1 MVRMN
6 LDYLRELHHP
16 PHFKPITLSVA
27 DGRKFNVPHPDFLS
41 IDPAGQ
47 VVIVFGE
54 KGGFSV
60 IDSELIAA
68 VDVPARN
75 GHRKTRKR

>member
-1 MVRMN
+1 MN
-6 LDYLRELHHP
+6 LEYLRELHHAP
-16 PHFKPITLSVA
+16 RFKPITLRIA
-27 DGRKFNVPHPDFLS
+27 DGRKLSVPHPDFLS
-41 IDPAGQ
+41 IDPAGH

-68 VDVPARN
+68 VDVPAPN
-75 GHRKTRKR
+75 GHRKPGKR